1 MLPLLSLST
10 MTFVSIQGSL
20 PTFLF
25 LYIFYFIWKK
35 GLAFISQGIWAKKLN
50 FFTVAI
56 VQTKNHIWYCSP
68 IKKIRELVLNA
79 VEVDRSIHHKITWPC
94 SHDLYMYNFLS
105 DWIWSALVPQ
115 HELDCQDYLIFLLFV
130 TVCTFSGVKLRCPYM
145 LFYSSR
151 KNDE

>member
-35 GLAFISQGIWAKKLN
+35 GLAFISQGIWAKKMN

-68 IKKIRELVLNA
+68 IKKITELVLNA
-79 VEVDRSIHHKITWPC
+79 VEVDRSIHHKIT
-94 SHDLYMYNFLS
+94 
-105 DWIWSALVPQ
+105 
-115 HELDCQDYLIFLLFV
+115 
-130 TVCTFSGVKLRCPYM
+130 
-145 LFYSSR
+145 
-151 KNDE
+151 